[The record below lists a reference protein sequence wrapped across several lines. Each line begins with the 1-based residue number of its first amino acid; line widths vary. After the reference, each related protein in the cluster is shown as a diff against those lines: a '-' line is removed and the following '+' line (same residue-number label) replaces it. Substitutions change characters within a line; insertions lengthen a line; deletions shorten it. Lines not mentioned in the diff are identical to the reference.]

1 MGNLSSAC
9 SVENCPGSGRFHDDD
24 DDDGVSSSSSGGG
37 APHAVGVELVEV
49 ELVCRCPGTPVRRG
63 MMFCPAC
70 SKPTGLNSHVPYRR
84 VLVPAHALI
93 TILSIGMIKSS
104 CKRNA
109 YHTLKFKNPVFATV
123 LICYGGVAD
132 LARLSTAERKRL
144 GARGAFADVAKQSRL
159 MAAKAR
165 ETEFSQAQ
173 ALARKVTA
181 VEHVDDDD
189 DDDAETAKGRGGAP
203 ESFDAIVPLRTWGSP
218 LSQSRMLHPVEGKTQ
233 ARN

>member
-1 MGNLSSAC
+1 MQVPRNPSPPRYDVLPRLQQADRSEFAC
-9 SVENCPGSGRFHDDD
+9 ALQACARPRTRSHHHTQNWHDQ
-24 DDDGVSSSSSGGG
+24 
-37 APHAVGVELVEV
+37 
-49 ELVCRCPGTPVRRG
+49 
-63 MMFCPAC
+63 
-70 SKPTGLNSHVPYRR
+70 
-84 VLVPAHALI
+84 I
-93 TILSIGMIKSS
+93 T

-109 YHTLKFKNPVFATV
+109 YHTLKLKNPVFATV

-144 GARGAFADVAKQSRL
+144 GARGAFADVVKQSRL